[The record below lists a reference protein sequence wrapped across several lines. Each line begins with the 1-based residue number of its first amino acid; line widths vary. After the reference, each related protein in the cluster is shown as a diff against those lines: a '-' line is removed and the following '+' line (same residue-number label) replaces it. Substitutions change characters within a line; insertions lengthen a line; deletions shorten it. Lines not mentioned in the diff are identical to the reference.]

1 VLRELRASVELR
13 GIKEQGQ
20 VGLYLHFGPFRPMIF
35 IFVTST
41 TQYMYIFDI
50 LNIIQD
56 IEDIIYTRHGSINHI
71 IHTCHGS

>member
-1 VLRELRASVELR
+1 
-13 GIKEQGQ
+13 
-20 VGLYLHFGPFRPMIF
+20 LHFGPFRPMIF

-56 IEDIIYTRHGSINHI
+56 IEDIIHTRHGS
-71 IHTCHGS
+71 